1 MKKERI
7 RKWMIS
13 ARLWMWTGGIYFFIE
28 VIWKTAHGRPE
39 MISWTMFLLALILAV
54 PLERFGAEL
63 PWSMSLSLQ
72 ALICGSA
79 IMVVEFMA
87 GVVLNLWLG
96 LGVWDYSNLPGNLL
110 GQICPQF
117 FLVWIVTSI
126 IGIIML
132 DWIRYVVEGGE
143 KPHYKFI

>member
-1 MKKERI
+1 
-7 RKWMIS
+7 
-13 ARLWMWTGGIYFFIE
+13 
-28 VIWKTAHGRPE
+28 
-39 MISWTMFLLALILAV
+39 MISWTMFLLAIILAV